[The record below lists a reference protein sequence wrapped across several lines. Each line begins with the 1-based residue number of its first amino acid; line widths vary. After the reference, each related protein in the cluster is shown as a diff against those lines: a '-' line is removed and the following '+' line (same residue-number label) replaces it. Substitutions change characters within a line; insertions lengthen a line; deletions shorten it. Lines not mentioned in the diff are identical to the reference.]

1 MTRPQHLDLS
11 SKLTHLAFH
20 PRSLPT
26 EKPQT
31 SHVTPARDQTGH
43 GEQLPLTEDSGQ
55 NVVQFW
61 RGAHTGVIAAGVWL
75 IATGAASSHLKLTER
90 SGWVLAWSTILS
102 NYFAV
107 AALLV
112 KVAVGATDSTRLGLH
127 GLAHACYLA

>member
-43 GEQLPLTEDSGQ
+43 GEQLRSNEESTTASPVGKGACSRRGRRAAYAQSPLVMTVFARAPSPHGLR
-55 NVVQFW
+55 F
-61 RGAHTGVIAAGVWL
+61 
-75 IATGAASSHLKLTER
+75 AASIGESQ
-90 SGWVLAWSTILS
+90 
-102 NYFAV
+102 
-107 AALLV
+107 
-112 KVAVGATDSTRLGLH
+112 
-127 GLAHACYLA
+127 

>member
-43 GEQLPLTEDSGQ
+43 GEQLPYFSLLILGSCSGCP
-55 NVVQFW
+55 
-61 RGAHTGVIAAGVWL
+61 RG
-75 IATGAASSHLKLTER
+75 R
-90 SGWVLAWSTILS
+90 SMTPNPNLECS
-102 NYFAV
+102 NWPQRTVSGYARRPNQRLEQPDV
-107 AALLV
+107 PP
-112 KVAVGATDSTRLGLH
+112 KKWTRG
-127 GLAHACYLA
+127 

>member
-43 GEQLPLTEDSGQ
+43 GEQLLGSALYERLVLGDDNRVLTGTLVDYVTPAGPE
-55 NVVQFW
+55 VPEVEM
-61 RGAHTGVIAAGVWL
+61 AHYESPSPHT
-75 IATGAASSHLKLTER
+75 
-90 SGWVLAWSTILS
+90 
-102 NYFAV
+102 
-107 AALLV
+107 
-112 KVAVGATDSTRLGLH
+112 LG
-127 GLAHACYLA
+127 G

>member
-43 GEQLPLTEDSGQ
+43 GEQLPCSRRTRVRLRQPSPPRWRAEGAPPAPPLCVHRRGVVPPPLPGARRDSLADPRIRDRES
-55 NVVQFW
+55 VRAVRCAFLLA
-61 RGAHTGVIAAGVWL
+61 RAELGVIVYRL
-75 IATGAASSHLKLTER
+75 
-90 SGWVLAWSTILS
+90 VL
-102 NYFAV
+102 V
-107 AALLV
+107 
-112 KVAVGATDSTRLGLH
+112 
-127 GLAHACYLA
+127 

>member
-43 GEQLPLTEDSGQ
+43 GEHLPSTFLDEPDAAPE
-55 NVVQFW
+55 
-61 RGAHTGVIAAGVWL
+61 AHLLRPVF
-75 IATGAASSHLKLTER
+75 GAAASAEPLREL
-90 SGWVLAWSTILS
+90 
-102 NYFAV
+102 
-107 AALLV
+107 
-112 KVAVGATDSTRLGLH
+112 GATDGTLAGLLRPRGVGGPQLARLGP
-127 GLAHACYLA
+127 GI